1 MDNIGIPRRPV
12 SPDLVAGTFLSDLVA
27 GTFLS
32 WHLFIQLGNAGGSAI
47 GRAIL

>member
-12 SPDLVAGTFLSDLVA
+12 SPDLVAGTFLWHLFI

-32 WHLFIQLGNAGGSAI
+32 SSAMLAEVPLAGRSFV
-47 GRAIL
+47 GR